1 MLGGLVGEEGG
12 MRDYKFSVT
21 GTFRKPLL
29 RQIDEGL
36 RLDQCEAEGGIL
48 NKKMSISHPKLL
60 CLHLDSCDVKPGCG
74 NLTYLG

>member
-1 MLGGLVGEEGG
+1 

-48 NKKMSISHPKLL
+48 NSKNEYFTPKIVMPAFRQL
-60 CLHLDSCDVKPGCG
+60 
-74 NLTYLG
+74 